1 MKKLVSVLV
10 LAGVLG
16 VVPIVPASASAS
28 AAGAGCVTMAEYRRV
43 DVGMR
48 QARVRN
54 IFDTSGRRISSHG
67 RREEYAYDACT
78 AAIVFVT
85 YRDNLVVSKSWVRGE

>member
-1 MKKLVSVLV
+1 VKKLVAALV

-16 VVPIVPASASAS
+16 VVPLAAPAS
-28 AAGAGCVTMAEYRRV
+28 AGAGCVSKAEFRRV

-48 QARVRN
+48 QAEVRT

-78 AAIVFVT
+78 GAVVFVD
-85 YRDNLVVSKSWVRGE
+85 YRDNLVTSKSWVRGE

>member
-1 MKKLVSVLV
+1 MKKIVSVLV
-10 LAGVLG
+10 LAGMLG
-16 VVPIVPASASAS
+16 GVPVPASAGS
-28 AAGAGCVTMAEYRRV
+28 GCVTKAEYRRV

-54 IFDTSGRRISSHG
+54 IFDTSGRRISLHG

-78 AAIVFVT
+78 AAIVFVS
-85 YRDNLVVSKSWVRGE
+85 YRDNRVTSKSWVMGE